1 MQQPIPACLRSPL
14 SQLWPLTILCA
25 ISLACLSACRTDAPS
40 STSTPTTNTP
50 LTREAP
56 AAGKYRI
63 IREQSDI
70 RFLVFRAG
78 ALAALGHNH
87 VVQPTQLEGEI
98 SVAGDLEHS
107 TLALTIPLTALRVD
121 DPAARATEG
130 EGFDTQPDD
139 EAIAGTRRNMLG
151 AKVLDA
157 EHFPLI
163 EIRSVAVA
171 GTTPAPEVRMRITL
185 HGVAREI
192 TVPVVLN
199 FRNGQLLAQ
208 AKFGIDQTDF
218 GITPMS
224 VLGGALQVANQV
236 QVKLNLVADKEN

>member
-1 MQQPIPACLRSPL
+1 M
-14 SQLWPLTILCA
+14 
-25 ISLACLSACRTDAPS
+25 
-40 STSTPTTNTP
+40 
-50 LTREAP
+50 
-56 AAGKYRI
+56 AGRYRI
-63 IREQSDI
+63 VPEQSDI

-87 VVQPTQLEGEI
+87 VVQPTRLEGEI
-98 SVAGDLEHS
+98 SIAGDLEHS
-107 TLALTIPLTALRVD
+107 TLAMTMPLAALRVD

-151 AKVLDA
+151 SKVLDA
-157 EHFPLI
+157 ERFPLL
-163 EIRSVAVA
+163 EIHSVAVD
-171 GTTPAPEVRMRITL
+171 GTSQTPNIRVRITL

-192 TVPVVLN
+192 TVPVALD
-199 FRNGQLLAQ
+199 FRNGQLLAHAQ
-208 AKFGIDQTDF
+208 FGIEQTDF

-236 QVKLNLVADKEN
+236 QVKLNLVTDKQI